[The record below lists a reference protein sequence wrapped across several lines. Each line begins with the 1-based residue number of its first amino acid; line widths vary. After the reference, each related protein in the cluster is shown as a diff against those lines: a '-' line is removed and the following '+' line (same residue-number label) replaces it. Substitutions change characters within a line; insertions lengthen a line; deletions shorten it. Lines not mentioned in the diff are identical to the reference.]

1 MQTQHDEYG
10 KHTHMNLGTALTVSG
25 PACASPRARSE
36 ARASQARDTAHPP
49 AWSSASA
56 PIEWSSVSAP
66 IEWSRVPAPIEWS
79 RVSAPIEWSR
89 VSAPIVWSSV
99 SAPIEWSRVSAPIV
113 WSRVSVPIGSHRAGT
128 SPCCRCRDTKY
139 RDDKSLLLQ
148 DAYLEFLDPRLCACK
163 RVCVGDVIHDN
174 RCLCATVVHRRQTV
188 VPFLACRVPDFKL
201 DGGVVEAYC
210 LRQERGC
217 K

>member
-89 VSAPIVWSSV
+89 VSA
-99 SAPIEWSRVSAPIV
+99 
-113 WSRVSVPIGSHRAGT
+113 PIGSHRAGT